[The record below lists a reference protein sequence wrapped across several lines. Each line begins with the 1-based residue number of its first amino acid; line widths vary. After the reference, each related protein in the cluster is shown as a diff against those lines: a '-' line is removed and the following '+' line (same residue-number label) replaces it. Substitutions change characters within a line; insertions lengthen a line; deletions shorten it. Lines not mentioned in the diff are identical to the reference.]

1 MKYPKE
7 YLDEIKNKLK
17 VSEVVS
23 KTVKLK
29 RRGKEFVGLSPFSR
43 EKTPSFTV
51 NDQKGFYHCFSS
63 AEHGNIFDFLM
74 KTQSLKFGEA
84 VKQLAALAGVP
95 IYKFSKIDEQ
105 REKNWKLYEKILQ
118 DYENYCFKNLQSN
131 NFLNVLNYLEKRNIH
146 KTEREKFRIGY
157 ASKNNSF
164 LKDNNIYTE
173 EQIKM
178 SGLFFYDEYKK
189 IHVERFRGRIVFP
202 IKNLYGS
209 TIAFGGR
216 IFEKTNMAKYINSP
230 ETLFYKKGN
239 NLYNINNLKNSIGS
253 DQENV
258 IIVEGFTDVISLT
271 KNKITKVVANQGT
284 ALTDSQLN
292 LVWRFSKN
300 PIICFDGDKSG
311 NEAAVRAAEKLFL
324 HLKPE
329 HNIYFLFLPE
339 DLDPDTFV
347 SKFGNKKFIELTT
360 SKITI
365 YDFLWNYYLTQS
377 DRNNP
382 SSYAAIEKKIK
393 NLCSQIVD
401 KELNKYLLEY
411 FLKKIYTLTP
421 FSNNIK
427 NSKKIKKLSVPL
439 YETKTINTKNEKFSK
454 RILKEFSLL
463 YLMLN
468 YPESCNEN
476 IEAISEIDFS
486 SDELNK
492 LKIELINDSLEK
504 ASPNKNEKYS
514 NENGIFFKNIKNINQ
529 FAPIKNLILVSN
541 DAKDRISELFSDII
555 GEINSLNAENEIEDL
570 ERQLASKMDEN
581 TFQNLKKLKSIQK
594 KS

>member
-7 YLDEIKNKLK
+7 YLDEIRNKIK

-29 RRGKEFVGLSPFSR
+29 RRGKEFVGLSPFTN

-118 DYENYCFKNLQSN
+118 DYESYCYKNLQSN
-131 NFLNVLNYLEKRNIH
+131 NFLSVINYLEKRNIN
-146 KTEREKFRIGY
+146 KTEIEKFRIGY
-157 ASKNNSF
+157 SSKNNSF
-164 LKDNNIYTE
+164 LKDNNNYTE

-178 SGLFFYDEYKK
+178 SGLFFYDENKK
-189 IHVERFRGRIVFP
+189 IYIERFRGRIVFP

-239 NLYNINNLKNSIGS
+239 NLYNINNLKNSINS

-258 IIVEGFTDVISLT
+258 LIVEGFTDVISLT
-271 KNKITKVVANQGT
+271 KNQITNVVANQGT

-311 NEAAVRAAEKLFL
+311 NDAAVRAAEKLFL

-339 DLDPDTFV
+339 DLDPDNFV
-347 SKFGNKKFIELTT
+347 SKFGNKKFVELTT

-365 YDFLWNYYLTQS
+365 YDFLWNYYLAQS

-382 SSYAAIEKKIK
+382 SSYAALEKKIK
-393 NLCSQIVD
+393 NLCSQIAD
-401 KELNKYLLEY
+401 KELNKHFLEY

-427 NSKKIKKLSVPL
+427 NSKK
-439 YETKTINTKNEKFSK
+439 N
-454 RILKEFSLL
+454 
-463 YLMLN
+463 
-468 YPESCNEN
+468 
-476 IEAISEIDFS
+476 
-486 SDELNK
+486 
-492 LKIELINDSLEK
+492 
-504 ASPNKNEKYS
+504 
-514 NENGIFFKNIKNINQ
+514 
-529 FAPIKNLILVSN
+529 
-541 DAKDRISELFSDII
+541 
-555 GEINSLNAENEIEDL
+555 
-570 ERQLASKMDEN
+570 
-581 TFQNLKKLKSIQK
+581 
-594 KS
+594 